1 MKLFAR
7 RLFGGLFVLTLLA
20 LAPRAAT
27 AQDASAPAYKISYTL
42 SMPQPAS
49 HLFEVRVDVGGVRS
63 LGYLD
68 FQMPR
73 WSPGRYAVFDFEKN
87 VQEVKATT
95 SCAPDV
101 KCEPMSLPVE
111 RLDTQTWRVASLVQP
126 SLAMSVPGVTLTYKV
141 FAAERS
147 GT

>member
-1 MKLFAR
+1 MAHRVLHYFPTR
-7 RLFGGLFVLTLLA
+7 RSSDL
-20 LAPRAAT
+20 
-27 AQDASAPAYKISYTL
+27 
-42 SMPQPAS
+42 
-49 HLFEVRVDVGGVRS
+49 
-63 LGYLD
+63 
-68 FQMPR
+68 
-73 WSPGRYAVFDFEKN
+73 RYAVFDFAKN

-141 FAAERS
+141 RSEEHTAELQSPSDLVCRL
-147 GT
+147 